1 MVFSTHAESG
11 VGQAAERP
19 AALRSCRAG
28 VLTRTFPP
36 SLVDAAVHAAGKEEQ
51 RQRLLPARLVVY
63 YVLALALFSD
73 SAYEEVMRSLVEG
86 LAYQSGWKSHW
97 EVPTKGAISQAR
109 GRLGP
114 GPLEE
119 CFRRACVP
127 MAAEATPG
135 AFYRTWRLMAID
147 GTNLDVPDTVVNDE
161 AFGRPTAAR
170 GGGSAFPQVRLV
182 GLGECGTHALV
193 DVSMGGYETGENT
206 LALDLV
212 RSLGPG
218 MLVLGDRGFGGSYV
232 LFGAMAAT
240 GADLLWRVKSSAQLP
255 VLERFGD
262 SSYRSELV
270 IKDEKGRKQQVL
282 SVRVIV
288 YEICD
293 PGRPE
298 AGETTYRLITTIL
311 DPKRAPAPELAALYP
326 ERWEFETLLDELKT
340 HERGPKVLLRSKS
353 PDGVRQEI
361 YGYLR
366 THYVIRALM
375 NEVAGQGGLDPDR
388 VSFTRSIRAARRS
401 VRSGIGTTAHAIG
414 HALCTA
420 VAEIARELLPERPLR
435 AAPRVVKRKMSKFGV
450 KRAAHRN
457 WPQPT
462 KPAREAVRV
471 LAAP

>member
-1 MVFSTHAESG
+1 
-11 VGQAAERP
+11 
-19 AALRSCRAG
+19 

-170 GGGSAFPQVRLV
+170 GEGSAFPQVRLV

-232 LFGAMAAT
+232 LFGGLPARMWVAPVIWPGVFRSRVGFLVPEEVLAGRIRFVVADRGGKQARQ
-240 GADLLWRVKSSAQLP
+240 GA
-255 VLERFGD
+255 
-262 SSYRSELV
+262 
-270 IKDEKGRKQQVL
+270 
-282 SVRVIV
+282 
-288 YEICD
+288 
-293 PGRPE
+293 
-298 AGETTYRLITTIL
+298 
-311 DPKRAPAPELAALYP
+311 
-326 ERWEFETLLDELKT
+326 
-340 HERGPKVLLRSKS
+340 
-353 PDGVRQEI
+353 
-361 YGYLR
+361 
-366 THYVIRALM
+366 
-375 NEVAGQGGLDPDR
+375 
-388 VSFTRSIRAARRS
+388 
-401 VRSGIGTTAHAIG
+401 
-414 HALCTA
+414 
-420 VAEIARELLPERPLR
+420 
-435 AAPRVVKRKMSKFGV
+435 AAPRAGTCDR
-450 KRAAHRN
+450 
-457 WPQPT
+457 PT
-462 KPAREAVRV
+462 LDEPG
-471 LAAP
+471 